1 MNSSMIHFPKNLLF
15 FLLLTVYGTA
25 SNAQTEIIFLENPSF
40 EDVPRAGVPPSG
52 WMDCGFPGETAPD
65 VQPFGGF
72 GVTQLAYDKNTYLGL
87 VARDNKTWESV
98 VQKLAKPLKKGQC
111 YKFSIYMAKSERYV
125 SATRRDPSLLTNF
138 ERGVVLRIFG
148 GISPKDKT
156 ELLVTSDIVENTDW
170 KEYKFEFTPKNSDY
184 NYFFLEA
191 YYKTPTMF
199 HYNGNLLLD
208 KASEIASCK
217 IPDQVLADKT
227 NNNQKNNGQ
236 TNTQTNTNPNDV
248 KKVVKE
254 ENRGVFN
261 PELKT
266 NQLKVG
272 YIFQLENLYFQAD
285 SSKLNNNAERV
296 LYKLL
301 QFMNNN
307 SSISIEI
314 GGHTNSLPSQEYCD
328 KLSSERAKNVAD
340 FLVKNG
346 ISRSRISFKG
356 YGKRNPIAD
365 NNTELGKQKNQR
377 VEIKITDLD

>member
-1 MNSSMIHFPKNLLF
+1 MVHILRNLIVLSITISAF
-15 FLLLTVYGTA
+15 FSLK
-25 SNAQTEIIFLENPSF
+25 AQSEIIFLENPSF
-40 EDVPRAGVPPSG
+40 EDAPRAGMTPSG

-87 VARDNKTWESV
+87 VTRDNKTWESV
-98 VQKLAKPLKKGQC
+98 VQKLSKPLRKGQC
-111 YKFSIYMAKSERYV
+111 YKFSIYLANSDRYV
-125 SATRRDPSLLTNF
+125 SATKRDPSLLTNF
-138 ERGVVLRIFG
+138 EKGVVLRIFAG
-148 GISPKDKT
+148 TSPKDKT
-156 ELLVTSDIVENTDW
+156 ELLVSSDIVEHTEW
-170 KEYKFEFTPKNSDY
+170 RQYKFEFTPKNADY
-184 NYFFLEA
+184 SYFFLEA

-199 HYNGNLLLD
+199 HYNGNILLD

-217 IPDQVLADKT
+217 IPDQVLANNNKT
-227 NNNQKNNGQ
+227 NQNTN
-236 TNTQTNTNPNDV
+236 NTQNNSNTTTDD
-248 KKVVKE
+248 KKIIKE

-266 NQLKVG
+266 NELKVG

-285 SSKLNNNAERV
+285 SSTINKNSETV

-301 QFMNNN
+301 KFMNNN
-307 SSISIEI
+307 ATISIEI
-314 GGHTNSLPSQEYCD
+314 GGHTNSLPVTEYCD
-328 KLSSERAKNVAD
+328 KLSNDRAKNVAD
-340 FLVKNG
+340 FLVRNG
-346 ISRSRISFKG
+346 ISRSRITYKG

>member
-1 MNSSMIHFPKNLLF
+1 MFSFVNNYCVLAIVFALTTNLK
-15 FLLLTVYGTA
+15 
-25 SNAQTEIIFLENPSF
+25 AQSEIIFLENPSF
-40 EDVPRAGVPPSG
+40 EDAPRAGMAPSG
-52 WMDCGFPGETAPD
+52 WTDCGFPGETAPD

-87 VARDNKTWESV
+87 VTRDNKTWESV
-98 VQKLAKPLKKGQC
+98 VQKLSKPLRKGQC
-111 YKFSIYMAKSERYV
+111 YKFSIYLANSERYV
-125 SATRRDPSLLTNF
+125 SATKRDPSLLTNF
-138 ERGVVLRIFG
+138 EKGVVLRIFAG
-148 GISPKDKT
+148 NSAKDKT
-156 ELLVTSDIVENTDW
+156 ELLVTSEIIEHTEW
-170 KEYKFEFTPKNSDY
+170 KQYKFEFTPKNADY
-184 NYFFLEA
+184 YYFFLEA

-217 IPDQVLADKT
+217 VPDQVLA
-227 NNNQKNNGQ
+227 NNNIKNNNSSN
-236 TNTQTNTNPNDV
+236 NTTPTDD
-248 KKVVKE
+248 KKIIKE

-266 NQLKVG
+266 NELKVG
-272 YIFQLENLYFQAD
+272 YIFQLDNLYFQAD
-285 SSKLNNNAERV
+285 SSTINKNSEKV

-307 SSISIEI
+307 STISIEI
-314 GGHTNSLPSQEYCD
+314 GGHTNSLPATEYCD
-328 KLSSERAKNVAD
+328 KLSNDRAKNVAD
-340 FLVKNG
+340 FLVRNG
-346 ISRSRISFKG
+346 ISRSRITYKG

>member
-1 MNSSMIHFPKNLLF
+1 MVHMLKNLFLF
-15 FLLLTVYGTA
+15 AVATMTITVV
-25 SNAQTEIIFLENPSF
+25 NAQSEIIFLENPSF
-40 EDVPRAGVPPSG
+40 EDAPRAGMSPSG
-52 WMDCGFPGETAPD
+52 WLDCGFPGETAPD

-87 VARDNKTWESV
+87 VTRDNKTWESV
-98 VQKLAKPLKKGQC
+98 VQKLSKPMRKGQC
-111 YKFSIYMAKSERYV
+111 YKFSIYLANSERYV
-125 SATRRDPSLLTNF
+125 SATRRDPSQLTNF
-138 ERGVVLRIFG
+138 EKGVVLRIFAG
-148 GISPKDKT
+148 NSSKDKT
-156 ELLVTSDIVENTDW
+156 ELLVSSDIVEHTDW
-170 KEYKFEFTPKNSDY
+170 RQYKFEFTPKNGDY
-184 NYFFLEA
+184 YYFFLEA

-217 IPDQVLADKT
+217 VPDQVLADRNKLNQSNDNKNNQT
-227 NNNQKNNGQ
+227 NNNA
-236 TNTQTNTNPNDV
+236 NDV
-248 KKVVKE
+248 KKIVKE

-261 PELKT
+261 PELKS
-266 NQLKVG
+266 NDLKVG

-285 SSKLNNNAERV
+285 SSTINSNSEKA

-301 QFMNNN
+301 QFMNNSPN
-307 SSISIEI
+307 VSIEI
-314 GGHTNSLPSQEYCD
+314 GGHTNSLPVTEYCD
-328 KLSSERAKNVAD
+328 KLSSDRARNVAD

-346 ISRSRISFKG
+346 ISRYRITHKG

>member
-1 MNSSMIHFPKNLLF
+1 MVHILRNLIVLSITISAF
-15 FLLLTVYGTA
+15 FSLK
-25 SNAQTEIIFLENPSF
+25 AQSEIIFLENPSF
-40 EDVPRAGVPPSG
+40 EDAPRAGMTPSG

-87 VARDNKTWESV
+87 VTRDNKTWESV
-98 VQKLAKPLKKGQC
+98 VQKLSKPLRKGQC
-111 YKFSIYMAKSERYV
+111 YKFSIYLANSDRYV
-125 SATRRDPSLLTNF
+125 SATKRDPSLLTNF
-138 ERGVVLRIFG
+138 EKGVVLRIFAG
-148 GISPKDKT
+148 TSPKDKT
-156 ELLVTSDIVENTDW
+156 ELLVSSDIVEHTEW
-170 KEYKFEFTPKNSDY
+170 RQYKFEFTPKNADY
-184 NYFFLEA
+184 SYFFLEA

-199 HYNGNLLLD
+199 HYNGNILLD

-217 IPDQVLADKT
+217 IPDQVLANNNKT
-227 NNNQKNNGQ
+227 NQNTN
-236 TNTQTNTNPNDV
+236 NTQNNSNATTDD
-248 KKVVKE
+248 KKIIKE

-266 NQLKVG
+266 NELKVG

-285 SSKLNNNAERV
+285 SSTINKNSETV

-301 QFMNNN
+301 KFMNNN
-307 SSISIEI
+307 ATISIEI
-314 GGHTNSLPSQEYCD
+314 GGHTNSLPVTEYCD
-328 KLSSERAKNVAD
+328 KLSNDRAKNVAD
-340 FLVKNG
+340 FLVRNG
-346 ISRSRISFKG
+346 ISRSRITYKG

>member
-1 MNSSMIHFPKNLLF
+1 
-15 FLLLTVYGTA
+15 
-25 SNAQTEIIFLENPSF
+25 
-40 EDVPRAGVPPSG
+40 
-52 WMDCGFPGETAPD
+52 
-65 VQPFGGF
+65 
-72 GVTQLAYDKNTYLGL
+72 
-87 VARDNKTWESV
+87 
-98 VQKLAKPLKKGQC
+98 
-111 YKFSIYMAKSERYV
+111 
-125 SATRRDPSLLTNF
+125 
-138 ERGVVLRIFG
+138 
-148 GISPKDKT
+148 
-156 ELLVTSDIVENTDW
+156 
-170 KEYKFEFTPKNSDY
+170 
-184 NYFFLEA
+184 
-191 YYKTPTMF
+191 
-199 HYNGNLLLD
+199 
-208 KASEIASCK
+208 
-217 IPDQVLADKT
+217 
-227 NNNQKNNGQ
+227 
-236 TNTQTNTNPNDV
+236 
-248 KKVVKE
+248 VVKE

>member
-1 MNSSMIHFPKNLLF
+1 MVHFLRNLFVFTFVILVF
-15 FLLLTVYGTA
+15 TKIK
-25 SNAQTEIIFLENPSF
+25 AQSEVIFLENPSF
-40 EDVPRAGVPPSG
+40 EDAPRAGMAPSG
-52 WMDCGFPGETAPD
+52 WFDCGFPGETAPD

-87 VARDNKTWESV
+87 VTRDNKTWESV
-98 VQKLAKPLKKGQC
+98 VQKLSKPLKKGQC
-111 YKFSIYMAKSERYV
+111 YKFSIYLANSERYV
-125 SATRRDPSLLTNF
+125 SATRSDPSQLTNF

-148 GISPKDKT
+148 GNSTKDKS
-156 ELLVTSDIVENTDW
+156 ELLVASEMVEHTDW
-170 KEYKFEFTPKNSDY
+170 RQYKFEFTPKNNDY

-217 IPDQVLADKT
+217 IPDQVLADRTKL
-227 NNNQKNNGQ
+227 
-236 TNTQTNTNPNDV
+236 TQTNNDKANNAQNTNNPNDV
-248 KKVVKE
+248 KKIVKE

-261 PELKT
+261 PELKS
-266 NQLKVG
+266 NELKVG

-285 SSKLNNNAERV
+285 SSNINKNAERV

-307 SSISIEI
+307 TNVSIEI
-314 GGHTNSLPSQEYCD
+314 GGHTSSLPSVEYCD
-328 KLSSERAKNVAD
+328 KLSNERAKNVSD
-340 FLVKNG
+340 FLVRNG
-346 ISRSRISFKG
+346 ISRARIAFKG

-365 NNTELGKQKNQR
+365 NNTEIGKQKNQR
-377 VEIKITDLD
+377 VEIKITKID